1 MSESWKDKFSRW
13 FTITL
18 VAVIIVGGL
27 LLVWPNYQRGRA
39 LRVQNAELAAQ
50 IDRKRLEISGL
61 VENQKRFRTD
71 SDFLEQIARQNHRV
85 YPGEL
90 VFIFEE
96 DR

>member
-1 MSESWKDKFSRW
+1 M
-13 FTITL
+13 
-18 VAVIIVGGL
+18 AVIFVGGL

-39 LRVQNAELAAQ
+39 LRVQNAELVAQ
-50 IDRKRLEISGL
+50 IDQKRLEIASL
-61 VENQKRFRTD
+61 IENQKRFKMD

-96 DR
+96 K

>member
-39 LRVQNAELAAQ
+39 LRIQNAELAAQ
-50 IDRKRLEISGL
+50 IDQKRIEISGL
-61 VENQKRFRTD
+61 VENQKRFKTD

-96 DR
+96 R

>member
-1 MSESWKDKFSRW
+1 M
-13 FTITL
+13 
-18 VAVIIVGGL
+18 AVIIVGGL

-39 LRVQNAELAAQ
+39 LRIQNAELAAQ
-50 IDRKRLEISGL
+50 IDQKRIEISGL
-61 VENQKRFRTD
+61 VENQKRFKTD

-96 DR
+96 R

>member
-1 MSESWKDKFSRW
+1 MSETWKDKFSRW

-18 VAVIIVGGL
+18 VAVIFVGGL

-39 LRVQNAELAAQ
+39 LRAQNAELAAQ
-50 IDRKRLEISGL
+50 IDRKRLEISDL
-61 VENQKRFRTD
+61 IENQKRFKTD

-90 VFIFEE
+90 VFIFE
-96 DR
+96 DK